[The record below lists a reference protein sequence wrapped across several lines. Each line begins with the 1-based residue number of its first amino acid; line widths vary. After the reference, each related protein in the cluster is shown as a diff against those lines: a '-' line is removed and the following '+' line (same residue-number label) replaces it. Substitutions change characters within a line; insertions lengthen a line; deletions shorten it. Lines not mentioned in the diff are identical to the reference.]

1 MKAKLSLTILTALLA
16 AGILVGCTQARTDA
30 AIAGDVQGKIN
41 ADAGVTTKQIT
52 VQSANG
58 VVTLSGAVASDA
70 ERASAANDAAQVSG
84 VKTVINNLT
93 VGTQTAQA
101 QPPVEAAPAQQEPA
115 APPVRTKPAPAPR
128 QVARATRHD
137 DAPPLRRRP
146 NGGSSVPS
154 YDDSAPT
161 QTASAAP
168 APSTPPPA
176 MPSPTY
182 SSEMTSTPSAPPA
195 PVKLTIPDGTMLSV
209 RLVDPIDTERNHE
222 GEPFRATLDGP
233 ITVDDQIA
241 IPADADVKGVIVS
254 AKQAGH
260 YTGQSGLALELTQV
274 SYNGHTYNLHTDQY
288 SRQASSRSKNTAAKV
303 GTGAAV
309 GAVLGGIFGG
319 GKGAAIG
326 AASGAGV
333 GGAAQ
338 TIEKPEPIRLPSETV
353 INFRLQSPV
362 TVAASNQLDR
372 NSGRRRMDQ

>member
-1 MKAKLSLTILTALLA
+1 MKAKLSLTILTAILLA
-16 AGILVGCTQARTDA
+16 GVLIGCTQARTDA

-41 ADAGVTTKQIT
+41 ADAGVTTKQVT

-70 ERASAANDAAQVSG
+70 ERAAAANDAAQVSG

-93 VGTQTAQA
+93 VGTMTAQA
-101 QPPVEAAPAQQEPA
+101 PADPVPA
-115 APPVRTKPAPAPR
+115 AQAPVPVPVAEKPAPAPR
-128 QVARATRHD
+128 RAVREARRD
-137 DAPPLRRRP
+137 EAPPLRHRSSP
-146 NGGSSVPS
+146 SSVPS
-154 YDDSAPT
+154 YDDT
-161 QTASAAP
+161 TTMASAAP
-168 APSTPPPA
+168 APSTPPPPM

-182 SSEMTSTPSAPPA
+182 SSNMTSEPSAPPP
-195 PVKLTIPDGTMLSV
+195 PVKLTIQEGTMLSV

-241 IPADADVKGVIVS
+241 IPADANVKGVIVA
-254 AKQAGH
+254 AKQEGH
-260 YTGQSGLALELTQV
+260 YTGQSALALEATQI
-274 SYNGHTYNLHTDQY
+274 SYNGHTYNLRTDQY
-288 SRQASSRSKNTAAKV
+288 TRQGSSRSKNTAAKV

-309 GAVLGGIFGG
+309 GAILGGIFGG

-338 TIEKPEPIRLPSETV
+338 TIDKPDPIRLPSETV
-353 INFRLQSPV
+353 VNFRLQSPL
-362 TVAASNQLDR
+362 TVSASNQLDR

>member
-16 AGILVGCTQARTDA
+16 AAILVGCTQGRSDA

-41 ADAGVTTKQIT
+41 ADSGVATKQVT

-58 VVTLSGAVASDA
+58 VITLSGAVASDA
-70 ERASAANDAAQVSG
+70 ERAAAANDAAQVAG

-93 VGTQTAQA
+93 VGTQSAQA
-101 QPPVEAAPAQQEPA
+101 QPPADAAPAQQEPA
-115 APPVRTKPAPAPR
+115 AQPARTKPAPAAR
-128 QVARATRHD
+128 QTRHD
-137 DAPPLRRRP
+137 EAPPLRHRS
-146 NGGSSVPS
+146 GGSSVPS
-154 YDDSAPT
+154 YDQT
-161 QTASAAP
+161 TTTASAAP
-168 APSTPPPA
+168 APAPSTPAA

-182 SSEMTSTPSAPPA
+182 SSNMSAASAPPA
-195 PVKLTIPDGTMLSV
+195 PVKLTVPDGTMLSV

-222 GEPFRATLDGP
+222 GESFRATLDGP

-241 IPADADVKGVIVS
+241 IPADADVKGVIVA
-254 AKQAGH
+254 AKQEGH
-260 YTGQSGLALELTQV
+260 YTGQSALALELTQV
-274 SYNGHTYNLHTDQY
+274 SYNGHTYNLQTSQY
-288 SRQASSRSKNTAAKV
+288 TRQGSSRSKNTAAKV

-338 TIEKPEPIRLPSETV
+338 TIDHPDPIRLPSETV
-353 INFRLQSPV
+353 INFRLQNPV
-362 TVAASNQLDR
+362 TVAASGQLER
-372 NSGRRRMDQ
+372 NAGRRRMDQ

>member
-1 MKAKLSLTILTALLA
+1 MRAKLSLTILTTILLA
-16 AGILVGCTQARTDA
+16 GVLLACTQARTDA

-41 ADAGVTTKQIT
+41 ADAGVTNKQVT

-101 QPPVEAAPAQQEPA
+101 QPPADPAPAQPEVA
-115 APPVRTKPAPAPR
+115 SRPAPVAARPSPRHEAR
-128 QVARATRHD
+128 QVRQD
-137 DAPPLRRRP
+137 DAPPLRHRSSP
-146 NGGSSVPS
+146 SSSSVPS
-154 YDDSAPT
+154 YDDT
-161 QTASAAP
+161 TRTANAAP
-168 APSTPPPA
+168 APSAPPPA
-176 MPSPTY
+176 LPSPTY
-182 SSEMTSTPSAPPA
+182 SSDMTATPSAPPA
-195 PVKLTIPDGTMLSV
+195 PVKLTIQEGTMLSV
-209 RLVDPIDTERNHE
+209 RLVDDIDTERNHE

-241 IPADADVKGVIVS
+241 IPADADIKGVIVS
-254 AKQAGH
+254 AKQSGR
-260 YTGQSGLALELTQV
+260 YTGQSGLALELTQI

-288 SRQASSRSKNTAAKV
+288 TRQGSSRSKNTAAKV

-338 TIEKPEPIRLPSETV
+338 TIQKPEPIRLPSETV

-362 TVAASNQLDR
+362 TVAASGQLDR

>member
-1 MKAKLSLTILTALLA
+1 MRAKLSLTILTAILM
-16 AGILVGCTQARTDA
+16 AGVLIGCTQARTDA

-41 ADAGVTTKQIT
+41 ADAGVTTKQVT

-70 ERASAANDAAQVSG
+70 ERAAAASDAAQVAG
-84 VKTVINNLT
+84 VKTVVNNLT
-93 VGTQTAQA
+93 VGTQSAQA
-101 QPPVEAAPAQQEPA
+101 QPPADAAPAEPEVAARPVPA
-115 APPVRTKPAPAPR
+115 AKPTPRRVVREA
-128 QVARATRHD
+128 RHD
-137 DAPPLRRRP
+137 DAPPLRHRT
-146 NGGSSVPS
+146 SPS
-154 YDDSAPT
+154 PTPAYDDT
-161 QTASAAP
+161 TTASAAP

-182 SSEMTSTPSAPPA
+182 ASNMTTTPSAPPA
-195 PVKLTIPDGTMLSV
+195 PVKLTIQEGTMLSV

-241 IPADADVKGVIVS
+241 IPADADVKGVIVA
-254 AKQAGH
+254 AKQEGH
-260 YTGQSGLALELTQV
+260 YTGQSALALELTQI
-274 SYNGHTYNLHTDQY
+274 SYNGHTYNLRTAQY
-288 SRQASSRSKNTAAKV
+288 TRQGSSRSKNTAAKV

-338 TIEKPEPIRLPSETV
+338 TINRPDPIRLPSETV
-353 INFRLQSPV
+353 INFRLESPV
-362 TVAASNQLDR
+362 TVAASSSLDR

>member
-1 MKAKLSLTILTALLA
+1 MRAKLSLTILTA
-16 AGILVGCTQARTDA
+16 ILMTGVLIGCTQARTDA

-41 ADAGVTTKQIT
+41 ADAGVTTKQVT

-70 ERASAANDAAQVSG
+70 ERAAAANDAAQVNG
-84 VKTVINNLT
+84 VKTVVNNLT
-93 VGTQTAQA
+93 VGAQSAQA
-101 QPPVEAAPAQQEPA
+101 QTPADAAPAQPEVAARPVPA
-115 APPVRTKPAPAPR
+115 EKPTPR
-128 QVARATRHD
+128 RVAREARHD
-137 DAPPLRRRP
+137 DAPPLRHR
-146 NGGSSVPS
+146 SSPPPTPA
-154 YDDSAPT
+154 YDDT
-161 QTASAAP
+161 TTASAAP
-168 APSTPPPA
+168 AVSAPPASA

-182 SSEMTSTPSAPPA
+182 TSNMTTTPSAPPA
-195 PVKLTIPDGTMLSV
+195 PVKLTIQEGTMLSV

-241 IPADADVKGVIVS
+241 IPADADVKGVIVA
-254 AKQAGH
+254 AKQEGH
-260 YTGQSGLALELTQV
+260 YTGQSALALELTSI
-274 SYNGHTYNLHTDQY
+274 SYNGHTYNLQTGQY
-288 SRQASSRSKNTAAKV
+288 TRQGSSRSKNTAAKV

-338 TIEKPEPIRLPSETV
+338 TIDRPDPIRLPSETV
-353 INFRLQSPV
+353 INFRLQTPL
-362 TVAASNQLDR
+362 TVAAANQLDR

>member
-1 MKAKLSLTILTALLA
+1 
-16 AGILVGCTQARTDA
+16 
-30 AIAGDVQGKIN
+30 
-41 ADAGVTTKQIT
+41 
-52 VQSANG
+52 
-58 VVTLSGAVASDA
+58 
-70 ERASAANDAAQVSG
+70 
-84 VKTVINNLT
+84 
-93 VGTQTAQA
+93 
-101 QPPVEAAPAQQEPA
+101 
-115 APPVRTKPAPAPR
+115 
-128 QVARATRHD
+128 
-137 DAPPLRRRP
+137 
-146 NGGSSVPS
+146 
-154 YDDSAPT
+154 
-161 QTASAAP
+161 
-168 APSTPPPA
+168 
-176 MPSPTY
+176 
-182 SSEMTSTPSAPPA
+182 
-195 PVKLTIPDGTMLSV
+195 MLSV

-241 IPADADVKGVIVS
+241 IPADADIKGVIVS

-274 SYNGHTYNLHTDQY
+274 SYNGHTYNLRTDQY
-288 SRQASSRSKNTAAKV
+288 TRQASSRSKNTAAKV

-338 TIEKPEPIRLPSETV
+338 TIQKPEPIRLPSETV

>member
-16 AGILVGCTQARTDA
+16 AAILVGCTQGRSDA

-41 ADAGVTTKQIT
+41 ADAGVSTKQVT

-58 VVTLSGAVASDA
+58 VITLSGAVASDA
-70 ERASAANDAAQVSG
+70 ERAAAANDAAQVSG

-93 VGTQTAQA
+93 VGTQSAQA
-101 QPPVEAAPAQQEPA
+101 QAPADAAPAQQEPA
-115 APPVRTKPAPAPR
+115 ALPARTKPAPAPR
-128 QVARATRHD
+128 QAARQTRHD
-137 DAPPLRRRP
+137 DAPPLRHRS
-146 NGGSSVPS
+146 GGSTPS
-154 YDDSAPT
+154 YEDT
-161 QTASAAP
+161 TTTASAAP
-168 APSTPPPA
+168 APSTPAA

-182 SSEMTSTPSAPPA
+182 SSNMSTPSAPPA
-195 PVKLTIPDGTMLSV
+195 PVKLTVPDGTMLSV

-222 GEPFRATLDGP
+222 GESFRATLDGP

-241 IPADADVKGVIVS
+241 IPADADVKGVIVA
-254 AKQAGH
+254 AKQEGH
-260 YTGQSGLALELTQV
+260 YTGQSALALELTQV
-274 SYNGHTYNLHTDQY
+274 SYNGHTYNLQTSQY
-288 SRQASSRSKNTAAKV
+288 TRQGSSRSKNTAAKV

-338 TIEKPEPIRLPSETV
+338 TINHPDPIRLPSETV
-353 INFRLQSPV
+353 INFRLQNPI
-362 TVAASNQLDR
+362 TVAASGQLER
-372 NSGRRRMDQ
+372 NAGRRRMDQ